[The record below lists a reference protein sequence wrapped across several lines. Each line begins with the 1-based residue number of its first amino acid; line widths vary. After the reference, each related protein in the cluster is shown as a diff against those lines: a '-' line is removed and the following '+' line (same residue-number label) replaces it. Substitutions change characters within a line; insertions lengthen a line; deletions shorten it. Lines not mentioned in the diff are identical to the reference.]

1 MTHTSYLSK
10 PYYLPYEDLSNNP
23 YTSSLYSYTHKLG
36 SFAGKSIGRLR
47 TKQAK
52 RRAIQS
58 YIALEAIVT
67 LISSISLIMHQ
78 VYLPAILLIAMFA
91 YLVYAAFGAF

>member
-1 MTHTSYLSK
+1 MTHTILISSPNTN
-10 PYYLPYEDLSNNP
+10 PYYP
-23 YTSSLYSYTHKLG
+23 YTSSLQTYTHKLG
-36 SFAGKSIGRLR
+36 SFAGRSIGHLR
-47 TKQAK
+47 TKKAK

-67 LISSISLIMHQ
+67 LVSSISLIMHQ
-78 VYLPAILLIAMFA
+78 VYIPAILLIAMFA